1 MEKHDE
7 GICKMSE
14 ILGDTGK
21 RVSGGRALLLCICHE
36 CGSNFEIQRR
46 RFSQLK
52 PCLRCLRKKQNAYKP
67 FYAKI
72 EELEHEIERLN
83 KFCKE
88 FIYGEDNPKYYK
100 TMDEK
105 IAEKEARILELKE
118 TRDERNIER
127 AFLIENNCLEERYSE
142 ASHYNWLDDKN
153 EELEHKLELAKKALE
168 EIERFQVL
176 TSQDIALPMEIARET
191 LGQLK

>member
-1 MEKHDE
+1 MRCTMRVRMSDEKYKQEARH
-7 GICKMSE
+7 SWQE
-14 ILGDTGK
+14 IASIAESVPESASYIHGFIDGM
-21 RVSGGRALLLCICHE
+21 
-36 CGSNFEIQRR
+36 
-46 RFSQLK
+46 
-52 PCLRCLRKKQNAYKP
+52 
-67 FYAKI
+67 KI
-72 EELEHEIERLN
+72 GNKELEHEIERLN

-153 EELEHKLELAKKALE
+153 EELEHKLELAIRFIKTAAYYDKESVKEATKILE
-168 EIERFQVL
+168 
-176 TSQDIALPMEIARET
+176 
-191 LGQLK
+191 QLK

>member
-1 MEKHDE
+1 MNDEKYKQEARHSWQEIASIAESVPESASYIHGFID
-7 GICKMSE
+7 GISRGNK
-14 ILGDTGK
+14 
-21 RVSGGRALLLCICHE
+21 
-36 CGSNFEIQRR
+36 
-46 RFSQLK
+46 
-52 PCLRCLRKKQNAYKP
+52 
-67 FYAKI
+67 
-72 EELEHEIERLN
+72 ELEHKLERLN

-142 ASHYNWLDDKN
+142 ASHYTWLDDKN
-153 EELEHKLELAKKALE
+153 KELEHKLELAKN
-168 EIERFQVL
+168 EIDKLKYELSCHKIIKKMRKERPF
-176 TSQDIALPMEIARET
+176 DDE
-191 LGQLK
+191 

>member
-1 MEKHDE
+1 MSDEKYKQEARH
-7 GICKMSE
+7 SWQE
-14 ILGDTGK
+14 IASIAESVPESASYIHGFIDGM
-21 RVSGGRALLLCICHE
+21 
-36 CGSNFEIQRR
+36 
-46 RFSQLK
+46 
-52 PCLRCLRKKQNAYKP
+52 
-67 FYAKI
+67 KI
-72 EELEHEIERLN
+72 GNKELEHEIERLN

-153 EELEHKLELAKKALE
+153 EELEHKLELEHSRIKNLENQNARMRECLCRIIEFENCENHFMTYTSSVAKKTLE
-168 EIERFQVL
+168 ELEG
-176 TSQDIALPMEIARET
+176 EE
-191 LGQLK
+191 